1 MDQPRP
7 RLMEAARRFVPALIV
22 AAALAACDPVAAT
35 VGAGATVGVAS
46 SQERGVGGAAGDAS
60 IRAEINYYWLKH
72 DEEMYGNVGLTVH
85 EGRVLLTGKVKT
97 PQQRLDAVRLAWKA
111 DGVKEVINEIK
122 VTEEGSVGNYAR
134 DVWISTQLRTKILF
148 DEDISSINYSVE
160 TVDQTVYLMG
170 IAQDRAE
177 LDRVTAHARN
187 LAHVRKVI
195 IHVRVKDAA
204 EGGNG

>member
-1 MDQPRP
+1 MDKPRT
-7 RLMEAARRFVPALIV
+7 RLNATATKL
-22 AAALAACDPVAAT
+22 AAAVLLVAGLAACDPVAAT
-35 VGAGATVGVAS
+35 VGAGATVGLAS
-46 SQERGVGGAAGDAS
+46 SQERGVGGAAGDAA
-60 IRAEINYYWLKH
+60 IRTEINYYWLKH
-72 DEEMYGNVGLTVH
+72 DEEMYGDVGLTVH
-85 EGRVLLTGKVKT
+85 EGRVLLTGKVRT

-148 DEDISSINYSVE
+148 DKEISSINYNIE

-170 IAQDRAE
+170 IARDQAE

-195 IHVRVKDAA
+195 SHVRIKDAA
-204 EGGNG
+204 EGGKG